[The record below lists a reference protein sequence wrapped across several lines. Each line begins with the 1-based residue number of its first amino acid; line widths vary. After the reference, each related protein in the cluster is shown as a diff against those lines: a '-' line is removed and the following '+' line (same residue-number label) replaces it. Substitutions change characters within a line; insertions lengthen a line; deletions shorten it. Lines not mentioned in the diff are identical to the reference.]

1 LKIELCKSATMFDRN
16 QFQTEETPFGPGVG
30 NGLFYNEED
39 VSPGARSFAV
49 VANKT
54 QE

>member
-1 LKIELCKSATMFDRN
+1 MFDHN
-16 QFQTEETPFGPGVG
+16 QFQTEETPFGGPGVG

-39 VSPGARSFAV
+39 VSPGARSFAFA
-49 VANKT
+49 ANKT